1 MERRSLYL
9 HAAAAIAL
17 LVLVIVSVVEYYD
30 AASLNRQLDVYRQ
43 QQQELSGIFTMEHAR
58 DMDAAQR
65 AWIAANQQE
74 YVSLKNA
81 GITIRADSIVT
92 GSYTVV
98 LDLQDPSG
106 TRVDSTPGDVSPGE
120 AVIYLGQ
127 YYDENMT
134 RVPGWE
140 ASYAINTTAHAVS
153 GLTPLLIQN
162 IAYEYY
168 ASNLAPGIYQSLGV
182 SAGSVT
188 GSTARTI
195 DCSML
200 DTGDWVDVTEHKY
213 SLRNVDLREYLLI
226 KTYVN
231 ATTQGVT
238 GVDISKPYYD
248 SVTGSKY

>member
-1 MERRSLYL
+1 MERRSLYV
-9 HAAAAIAL
+9 HAAAAIVL
-17 LVLVIVSVVEYYD
+17 LVLLIVSVVEYYD
-30 AASLNRQLDVYRQ
+30 ITSLERQLGVYQ
-43 QQQELSGIFTMEHAR
+43 KQQQELSRVFAGEHAL

-74 YVSLKNA
+74 YISLKNA
-81 GITIRADSIVT
+81 GITVRADSVVT
-92 GSYTVV
+92 GSYALI
-98 LDLQDPSG
+98 LDLRDPSG

-120 AVIYLGQ
+120 AVVYLGQ

-140 ASYAINTTAHAVS
+140 ASYTVDTTTHAVS

-168 ASNLAPGIYQSLGV
+168 TSSLAPDIYLSLGV

-188 GSTARTI
+188 GSTARSI
-195 DCSML
+195 DCSRL
-200 DTGDWVDVTEHKY
+200 DTGDWMDVTEHKY
-213 SLRNVDLREYLLI
+213 SLKNVDIREYLLI

-248 SVTGSKY
+248 SVTGSNY

>member
-43 QQQELSGIFTMEHAR
+43 QQQELSGLFTMEHAR

-81 GITIRADSIVT
+81 GITVLADSIVT

-98 LDLQDPSG
+98 LDLQDPSR
-106 TRVDSTPGDVSPGE
+106 TRVASTPGDVAPGE
-120 AVIYLGQ
+120 AVVYLGQ

-140 ASYAINTTAHAVS
+140 ASYTINTTAHAVS

-168 ASNLAPGIYQSLGV
+168 ASNLAPGIYRNLGV

-188 GSTARTI
+188 GSTARSI

-200 DTGDWVDVTEHKY
+200 DTGGWVDVTEHKY
-213 SLRNVDLREYLLI
+213 SLRNVDFREYLLI

-248 SVTGSKY
+248 SITGSNY

>member
-1 MERRSLYL
+1 MERRSLYV

-17 LVLVIVSVVEYYD
+17 LVLLTVSVVEHYD
-30 AASLNRQLDVYRQ
+30 IASLNRQLGVYQ
-43 QQQELSGIFTMEHAR
+43 QQQRELARAFTVEHAP

-65 AWIAANQQE
+65 AWVDANQQE
-74 YVSLKNA
+74 YISLKNA
-81 GITIRADSIVT
+81 GITVRADSVVT
-92 GSYTVV
+92 ASYTVV

-106 TRVDSTPGDVSPGE
+106 TRVGSTPGDVSPGE
-120 AVIYLGQ
+120 ALVYLGR
-127 YYDENMT
+127 YYDGNMT

-140 ASYAINTTAHAVS
+140 ASYTINTTTHAVS

-162 IAYEYY
+162 IAYDYY
-168 ASNLAPGIYQSLGV
+168 TNRLAPGIYLNLGV

-188 GSTARTI
+188 GSAARSI
-195 DCSML
+195 DCSRL

-213 SLRNVDLREYLLI
+213 SLKSVDFREYLLI

-231 ATTQGVT
+231 ATTQRVT

-248 SVTGSKY
+248 SVTGSNY

>member
-1 MERRSLYL
+1 MERRSLYV

-17 LVLVIVSVVEYYD
+17 LVLLTVSVVEYYD
-30 AASLNRQLDVYRQ
+30 IASLNRQLGVYQ
-43 QQQELSGIFTMEHAR
+43 QQQRELSRIFTVEHAL

-74 YVSLKNA
+74 YISLKNA
-81 GITIRADSIVT
+81 GITVQADSIVT
-92 GSYTVV
+92 GSYTLV

-120 AVIYLGQ
+120 AVVYLGR
-127 YYDENMT
+127 YYDGNMT
-134 RVPGWE
+134 RIPGWE
-140 ASYAINTTAHAVS
+140 ASYTINTATHAIS

-168 ASNLAPGIYQSLGV
+168 TNNLAPGIYRSLGV

-188 GSTARTI
+188 GSTARSI
-195 DCSML
+195 DCSRL

-213 SLRNVDLREYLLI
+213 SLKNADIREYLLI

-248 SVTGSKY
+248 SVTGSNY